1 MTYIPLLTGAA
12 AKNLI
17 KDFDHSQ
24 IQPYSQ
30 YERENTNKK
39 IKEIL
44 NKRIKKYDNFMFY
57 FFYCTTA
64 LLSYYN
70 DIKNTIYKSNIIII
84 VREIYRKIF
93 ILFFILYVL
102 S

>member
-57 FFYCTTA
+57 FFIA
-64 LLSYYN
+64 LLLFSRIIMLLKIPY
-70 DIKNTIYKSNIIII
+70 IKVIS
-84 VREIYRKIF
+84 
-93 ILFFILYVL
+93 
-102 S
+102 

>member
-30 YERENTNKK
+30 FERENTNKK

-44 NKRIKKYDNFMFY
+44 NKRIKK
-57 FFYCTTA
+57 
-64 LLSYYN
+64 
-70 DIKNTIYKSNIIII
+70 
-84 VREIYRKIF
+84 
-93 ILFFILYVL
+93 
-102 S
+102 